1 MSDQKPLSPDTLAII
16 AGRPAAGPDAL
27 VNFPIALSSTYVA
40 GGLLGYGRYGNETWS
55 ALESAITALE
65 GGQTLTFSSGMAAIS
80 SFFSILPVG
89 AVVVAS
95 DQGYSGVMALLN
107 ALHASGKI
115 EVRFV
120 NLSKTEIVLEA
131 LSGAALLWAESP
143 TNPGLTVADL
153 PVLIAEAKLRGCGVG
168 VDNTFATPLLQ
179 RPLSMGA
186 DVVAH
191 SVTKYLSGHSD
202 IIMGSLSTN
211 DSALYS
217 RLSEM
222 RKVTGSIPGPFESW
236 LALRG
241 LRTFP
246 LRFERAQSNALT
258 IARRLE
264 GHSKVSAVN
273 YPGLE
278 SNEYHDRAK
287 GFMNGFGAVLSFT
300 VIGGAKEADRVCES
314 SKIITNATSLGGVE
328 SLWERRRRW
337 QGESTLIPESLI
349 RLSVGC
355 ENIDDLWADIELA
368 LENA

>member
-1 MSDQKPLSPDTLAII
+1 MSEKKPLSPETTAII
-16 AGRPAAGPDAL
+16 SGRPESGPDTAI
-27 VNFPIALSSTYVA
+27 NFPITLSSTFVA
-40 GGLLGYGRYGNETWS
+40 GGPVGYGRYGNETWS
-55 ALESAITALE
+55 ALESVISELE
-65 GGQTLTFSSGMAAIS
+65 GGETLAFSSGMAAIAT
-80 SFFSILPVG
+80 FFSILPVG

-95 DQGYSGVMALLN
+95 DQGYSGVMTLLHS
-107 ALHASGKI
+107 LHDSGKI

-120 NLSKTEIVLEA
+120 NIAKTTGVVEA

-143 TNPGLTVADL
+143 TNPGLTIADL
-153 PVLIAEAKLRGCGVG
+153 PVLISEAKLRGCGVG

-202 IIMGSLSTN
+202 IILGSLSTI

-217 RLSEM
+217 RLSDA
-222 RKVTGSIPGPFESW
+222 RKISGAIPGPFESW

-246 LRFERAQSNALT
+246 LRFERAQSNAMA

-264 GHSKVSAVN
+264 DHPKVETVN

-278 SNEYHDRAK
+278 SSEYHERAK
-287 GFMNGFGAVLSFT
+287 GFMNGYGAVLSFT
-300 VIGGAKEADRVCES
+300 LFGGAKEADQVCES
-314 SKIITNATSLGGVE
+314 SHVITNATSLGGIE

-355 ENIDDLWADIELA
+355 ENVEDLWADIAQA